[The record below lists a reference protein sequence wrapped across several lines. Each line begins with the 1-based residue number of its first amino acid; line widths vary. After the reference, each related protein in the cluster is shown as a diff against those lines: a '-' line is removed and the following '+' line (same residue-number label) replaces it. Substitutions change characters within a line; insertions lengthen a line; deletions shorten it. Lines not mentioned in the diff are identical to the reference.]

1 MATPTSSPILL
12 GPNQPA
18 ARPYRGGDGIR
29 RLRGEGA
36 ADAYS
41 PEDFVAST
49 TCTFGSDVVGLSALP
64 DGTLLRD
71 AIAAS
76 PEQWLG
82 ADHLERFGAE
92 TGLLVKLLH
101 TGERLF
107 NHAHPD
113 AAFANE
119 HLGIPHGKTES
130 WIITS
135 TGDDETADVWLGW
148 NRDISSHELA
158 AWFEAQDSEAMLGA
172 LNHRDVRAGDVV
184 HVPAGTPH
192 AIGEGITL
200 VELQEPVDLSIIL
213 EYAPFPAL
221 SRQTA
226 LLGLER
232 ETALGAV
239 GTARTDPSTLISRVA
254 DGSFLPRAADPY
266 YRAERVRGGSAL
278 DAGFSVLVV
287 LEGEGALGGVDLV
300 RGATAVIPHGAGE
313 LRLTGDIVGIRARPP
328 KPSR

>member
-12 GPNQPA
+12 GPNQPP
-18 ARPYRGGDGIR
+18 ARAYRGGDGIR
-29 RLRGEGA
+29 RLRGDGSS
-36 ADAYS
+36 DAHS

-49 TCTFGSDVVGLSALP
+49 TCTFGSDIVGLSTLP

-71 AIAAS
+71 AIAEA
-76 PEQWLG
+76 PAEWLG
-82 ADHLERFGAE
+82 ADHVARFGAD

-113 AAFANE
+113 VGFAAE
-119 HLGIPHGKTES
+119 HLGAARGKTES

-148 NRDISSHELA
+148 NRDVPPSELA
-158 AWFEAQDSEAMLGA
+158 VWFETQDSEAMLAA
-172 LNHRDVRAGDVV
+172 LNHCEVRAGDVV

-192 AIGEGITL
+192 SIGEGITL

-221 SRQTA
+221 TRQTA
-226 LLGLER
+226 LLGLDR
-232 ETALGAV
+232 DTALGAV
-239 GTARTDPSTLISRVA
+239 DAERADPSTLISRVA
-254 DGSFLPRAADPY
+254 DGSFLPRVADPY
-266 YRAERVRGGSAL
+266 YRAELVRGGSVL

-287 LEGEGALGGVDLV
+287 LDGEGALGDVDV
-300 RGATAVIPHGAGE
+300 ARGATAVIPHDAGE
-313 LRLTGDIVGIRARPP
+313 LELSGDIVGIRARPP
-328 KPSR
+328 EPSR

>member
-1 MATPTSSPILL
+1 MVTSTSSPILL
-12 GPNQPA
+12 GPNQPP
-18 ARPYRGGDGIR
+18 ARAYRGGAGIR
-29 RLRGEGA
+29 QLRGQGS
-36 ADAYS
+36 ADAHA

-49 TCTFGSDVVGLSALP
+49 TCTFGSDIVGLSTLP

-71 AIAAS
+71 AIAAA
-76 PEQWLG
+76 PTQWLG
-82 ADHLERFGAE
+82 AEHVARFGVD

-113 AAFANE
+113 ASFATE
-119 HLGIPHGKTES
+119 HLGASRGKTES

-148 NRDISSHELA
+148 NRDVTANELA
-158 AWFEAQDSEAMLGA
+158 AWFEAQDSDAMLAA
-172 LNHRDVRAGDVV
+172 LNHCEVRAGDVV

-192 AIGEGITL
+192 SIGEGITL
-200 VELQEPVDLSIIL
+200 VELQESVDLSIIL

-221 SRQTA
+221 TRQTA

-232 ETALGAV
+232 DTALGAV
-239 GTARTDPSTLISRVA
+239 DTARVDPSTLISRVGE
-254 DGSFLPRAADPY
+254 GSFLPGAADPY
-266 YRAERVRGGSAL
+266 YRAERVRGGSVL

-287 LEGEGALGGVDLV
+287 LEGEGVLGGADVT
-300 RGATAVIPHGAGE
+300 RGATAVIPYDAGE
-313 LRLTGDIVGIRARPP
+313 VELSGDIVGIRCRPP
-328 KPSR
+328 KPAR